1 MDFLTYICCRQYE
14 SAQVVSVESLRS
26 PVLCGVPPRMVDV
39 PIMCVVNSS
48 GAAIIDPIVVTPPS
62 GVRSDGFGVV
72 FDNPISV
79 IPVYGSDGFGVIF
92 DAPAVTAKVEKPV
105 FGCPGFG
112 DSVGVG
118 SDGFGVVFADASVA
132 SQATTP
138 VSFKL
143 SFIKDKVLRTHRG
156 RRGGYYVQ
164 VKCQYNSI
172 TGIDVPMYQEI
183 LSLVKIWAFGKS
195 MNESLKC
202 RVVNVL
208 TDALFKL
215 KIVLP
220 ASQKLLLLNQIWVDL
235 TSSYGIEDHANTY
248 MHEQRELYHAKSRG
262 GHLEDSWWT
271 TWAGKAKR
279 FFTLG
284 YSAKVTPGGLP
295 RV

>member
-1 MDFLTYICCRQYE
+1 MDFLTYICCHQYE

-39 PIMCVVNSS
+39 PIMCAVNSS
-48 GAAIIDPIVVTPPS
+48 GAAIIDPIVVPPS
-62 GVRSDGFGVV
+62 VGVV
-72 FDNPISV
+72 
-79 IPVYGSDGFGVIF
+79 
-92 DAPAVTAKVEKPV
+92 AARVEEPV

-112 DSVGVG
+112 DSVGVR
-118 SDGFGVVFADASVA
+118 SDGFGVIFADASVA

-143 SFIKDKVLRTHRG
+143 SFVKDKVLRTHRG

-235 TSSYGIEDHANTY
+235 TTSYGIEDHANTY

-271 TWAGKAKR
+271 TWAGRAKR

-284 YSAKVTPGGLP
+284 YSARVTPGGLP